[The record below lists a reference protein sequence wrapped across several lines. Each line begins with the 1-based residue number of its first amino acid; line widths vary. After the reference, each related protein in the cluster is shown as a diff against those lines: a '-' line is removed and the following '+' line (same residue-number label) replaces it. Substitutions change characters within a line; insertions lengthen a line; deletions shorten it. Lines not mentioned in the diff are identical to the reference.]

1 MNGVMD
7 ELEGTGSSSD
17 HRQLLERSA
26 LASSD
31 GGETWHIPWARGYT
45 EDAHLLASK
54 EAKVGILFQDAHIL
68 VVDKPA
74 FLPSENTRAI
84 KDSVRSRIEDL
95 LRVDADPEVAP
106 AIRVYLPHRLDW
118 ETSGVLIIARTR
130 EAHRALSMQF
140 EARQVRKVYIADVIG
155 SPPSSSGVCELP
167 LSADAERRPLQRV
180 DLGKSGKPCRT
191 TWTVDDCSSPKTPS
205 NCRLRLEPLSGRR
218 HQLRMHCLVLGCAIA
233 GDGLY
238 EPPPMWRE
246 AKATLCTAGD
256 EGVDELA
263 GQMQRPNRL
272 HLHAAE
278 IYFSHPAT
286 GEAMHVRSEPPF
298 SLSEI

>member
-1 MNGVMD
+1 MGNDGRAFPPRRGAEAARAFPSRPLVSGVEMNGVMD

-167 LSADAERRPLQRV
+167 LSLPMLGAARCSVSILEKVASHAGRRGRWTIARVRRRPPTAVCGLNH
-180 DLGKSGKPCRT
+180 CRGGGI
-191 TWTVDDCSSPKTPS
+191 S
-205 NCRLRLEPLSGRR
+205 
-218 HQLRMHCLVLGCAIA
+218 CA
-233 GDGLY
+233 
-238 EPPPMWRE
+238 
-246 AKATLCTAGD
+246 CTA
-256 EGVDELA
+256 
-263 GQMQRPNRL
+263 
-272 HLHAAE
+272 
-278 IYFSHPAT
+278 
-286 GEAMHVRSEPPF
+286 
-298 SLSEI
+298 